1 MDRFTALLDANVIYP
16 AALRDV
22 LLRLA
27 DRNLYRPKW
36 TSAIH
41 NEWIRNVITDRP
53 DLKPARLMYVRD
65 TMDRHFPDA
74 LVTGHEKLI
83 EGLELPDPDDRHI
96 VAAAIRGRAD
106 VIITQN
112 LKDFPAERLA
122 RYELEAQHPDEFTI
136 SLFNLYPG
144 AVIASVAEHR
154 AALNKPP
161 RSAADHIWALERLG
175 LVQLASAL
183 EEYVDVI

>member
-36 TSAIH
+36 SGGIH
-41 NEWIRNVITDRP
+41 DEWIRNVIADRP
-53 DLKPARLMYVRD
+53 DLDPARLTKVRD

-74 LVTGHEKLI
+74 LVTEYERLI
-83 EGLELPDPDDRHI
+83 EGLELPDPGDRH
-96 VAAAIRGRAD
+96 VLAAAIRGRAD
-106 VIITQN
+106 VIITRN
-112 LKDFPAERLA
+112 LKDFPTERLA
-122 RYELEAQHPDEFTI
+122 PYELEAQHPDEFTI
-136 SLFNLYPG
+136 SLFDLYPG
-144 AVIASVAEHR
+144 GVLAAVREHR
-154 AALNKPP
+154 AALKKPP
-161 RSAADHIWALERLG
+161 RSAQDHIWALERIG
-175 LVQLASAL
+175 LVQLASVL